1 MNNTFKAL
9 TSIALLASTAQ
20 LVHAHAGFKDQIT
33 EGSVKT
39 WNAVNIG
46 HGCASNTAT
55 DDAATGKDVIAI
67 SVLFPNSTLIG
78 DAIYRASKGNVAV
91 SGEETV
97 ITNLAD
103 HIVGSSVTKGLKAD
117 LNVITAGGT
126 MFANTIPI
134 FDAVNGADA
143 GHGVAPTMRGWQ
155 GWQGKPNAG
164 GSAILESRD
173 TGINTVG
180 LSPFGINAFQF
191 KPESCAKTLR
201 IRVAVANWCM
211 NGAGNNKNPDR
222 VDLWFGRTTTKFNE
236 LLLMPSKAADN
247 VIFWS
252 TLTVNRDLALN
263 PLPGTKGFNPLKITT
278 NGGVI
283 DRTVAWEVSPAKAAV
298 PATSTVA
305 EVPAVPAVK
314 SNKVSCTDDYDT
326 VYIEPTNADIDKF
339 LPISAAKYPKGTSG
353 VLYWPTTK

>member
-55 DDAATGKDVIAI
+55 DDEATGKDVIAI
-67 SVLFPNSTLIG
+67 SVLFPNSTLID
-78 DAIYRASKGNVAV
+78 DAIYRASKGTVAA

-103 HIVGSSVTKGLKAD
+103 HIVGSSATKGLKAG

-164 GSAILESRD
+164 GSAILASRD

-180 LSPFGINAFQF
+180 LSPFGINGFQF
-191 KPESCAKTLR
+191 KPTSCAKSLK

-211 NGAGNNKNPDR
+211 NGAKNNTNPDR
-222 VDLWFGRTTTKFNE
+222 VDLWFGRRTTKFND

-283 DRTVAWEVSPAKAAV
+283 DRTVAGWDTGIKAVSTDT
-298 PATSTVA
+298 ATI
-305 EVPAVPAVK
+305 K
-314 SNKVSCTDDYDT
+314 SDKVSCTDATDYDT